1 MNANVTKMNRGK
13 LLAAIAVL
21 AMVVCAFAV
30 TMPAEDTDAAAGDIT
45 YVSGVID
52 KDMTFSD
59 GNKVVVDKDLTITNG
74 AVLTIG
80 DGAKFTVNE
89 GVNVTINGL
98 GSKII
103 TTDDP
108 ETPDVDE
115 SVTQSIK
122 ATVQISAYADVDVN
136 GTMVI
141 GENGKLDMVNQT
153 IDGTYTPA
161 VDFENGFNVNGT
173 ITFQNG
179 TESVFTDAK
188 SRIIIGSAGVMNV
201 TSIGTKI
208 SQIGNTTITLLPG
221 ATFNMRGMATG
232 DVTVEAVGQN
242 YPYADDGKE
251 FGLASS
257 AVIKANDTNIETGK
271 VTSAKISNI
280 IFVASAESNTAYNAD
295 SRITVDVATLDI
307 SGVIQN
313 NDVITTNSND
323 ATYQNADK
331 KNVDFA
337 SKIAISGTVTVGQT
351 GTMNI
356 DSNTDVSGTV
366 TVATGNSNA
375 NVEGGSISFGTDADI
390 TVTGTMS
397 FDGESY
403 TGTTAS
409 GKLVID
415 GGNVTVTN
423 ATYTDL
429 YLADF
434 YGAYYT
440 VTVNNVSTLNL
451 VDLQVAIDAAAADST
466 IYEIT
471 VSGLN
476 SSVIDENY
484 KGAYAVEQDFTVP
497 AGVQFVVNNVLLV
510 PEEYTVTV
518 PENTFVTVNG
528 AIVAQGTVVDNSL
541 TLTLAQDTAGN
552 GVICEVRIS
561 TNDGATITYTSL
573 KLALANSN
581 AGDVIEL
588 AGNATIKENLEIPAD
603 RTVVIGTYTMYIDN
617 GAVLTVNGV
626 LNDAEGNLST
636 APKTEDKTAGTVTVN
651 NYMIISGDEA
661 YSETYNVSGVYF
673 SAEIV
678 GIDGQYFIASVPTF
692 AGYSADIIAEA
703 SVQGT
708 VTVNEDVTLTAGDR
722 ASYVLSI
729 DGTAKFTNIN
739 IDGYQIEISE
749 NGLMTGTVS
758 ANGNSVQLNGI
769 KAVAGGNVTIAN
781 VIDEDEGTNDL
792 TIAGTPAKTDKDGK
806 VTTEDEK
813 NVATL
818 AATAGTATIAGTFN
832 AKNLVSFG
840 VSENTTIAVT
850 GTLEVAKFG
859 IEGTADVKDGGRITA
874 TDIIVTGTLNIANQ
888 DNDNPTGGYVKANNI
903 YIGIDDKFE
912 TQNAANVTGD
922 AIDADVLYVG
932 AQATLTSE
940 TDLIPVEFYVED
952 ALWMTAYGDA
962 KTQTVA
968 IEAPVQNAVFLGWYD
983 NEDEKQTIIEG
994 NVITIGDCDRVDAKI
1009 KYDIYEVEVVADNGV
1024 GTVAI
1029 DGVVLVKNSNMF
1041 IASGLTAGTHTISVD
1056 VKNGYSADN
1065 VEIQVNGQTISGNT
1079 FTLSGTPEAGD
1090 NTVTVTITVSGTEA
1104 SVQEPVT
1111 SNDDGMG
1118 ITDYLLIILVILV
1131 IVLAIFVALRM
1142 MRS

>member
-1 MNANVTKMNRGK
+1 
-13 LLAAIAVL
+13 
-21 AMVVCAFAV
+21 MVVCAFAV
-30 TMPAEDTDAAAGDIT
+30 AMPAEDTDAAAGDIT

-103 TTDDP
+103 TNDDP

-115 SVTQSIK
+115 SDTQSIK

-141 GENGKLDMVNQT
+141 GENGKLDMVEGVNEPT
-153 IDGTYTPA
+153 TK
-161 VDFENGFNVNGT
+161 DFETGFMVSGT
-173 ITFQNG
+173 ISFQNG
-179 TESVFTDAK
+179 TESDFTDAK

-313 NDVITTNSND
+313 NDVITTYSND
-323 ATYQNADK
+323 DTYQNADK
-331 KNVDFA
+331 ENVDFA

-351 GTMNI
+351 GTLTIN
-356 DSNTDVSGTV
+356 SNTDVSGTV

-375 NVEGGSISFGTDADI
+375 KVEGGSIGFGTDANI

-397 FDGESY
+397 FDVESY
-403 TGTTAS
+403 TGTTES
-409 GKLVID
+409 GKLVIN

-429 YLADF
+429 HLADF

-440 VTVNNVSTLNL
+440 VTVNSVSTLNL

-476 SSVIDENY
+476 SSVRDENY

-518 PENTFVTVNG
+518 PENTFATVNG
-528 AIVAQGTVVDNSL
+528 AIVAQGTVIDNSL
-541 TLTLAQDTAGN
+541 TLTLANDPTEK

-603 RTVVIGTYTMYIDN
+603 RTVVIGGYTMSIDN
-617 GAVLTVNGV
+617 GVVLTVNGV
-626 LNDAEGNLST
+626 LNDEEGNLST
-636 APKTEDKTAGTVTVN
+636 AAKTEDKTAGTVTVN
-651 NYMIISGDEA
+651 NYMIISGDEE
-661 YSETYNVSGVYF
+661 YSNTYNVSGVYF
-673 SAEIV
+673 SAEIE

-703 SVQGT
+703 SVKGT

-722 ASYVLSI
+722 SSYVLSI
-729 DGTAKFTNIN
+729 DGTVKFTNVN

-749 NGLMTGTVS
+749 NGLMTGTIS

-769 KAVAGGNVTIAN
+769 KAVGDGNVTIAN
-781 VIDEDEGTNDL
+781 VIDEDEGTNEL
-792 TIAGTPAKTDKDGK
+792 TISGTPAKTDKDGK

-818 AATAGTATIAGTFN
+818 AATAGTATIAGTFD

-859 IEGTADVKDGGRITA
+859 IEGTADVKDGGRIIA

-888 DNDNPTGGYVKANNI
+888 DNDNPTGGYVNANNV

-940 TDLIPVEFYVED
+940 TDLTPVEFYVED

-962 KTQTVA
+962 QTQTVA

-1009 KYDIYEVEVVADNGV
+1009 KYDIYDITVIADNGV

-1029 DGVVLVKNSNMF
+1029 DGNVLIKSSNAF
-1041 IASGLTAGTHTISVD
+1041 IYNGYLAAGSHTISID

-1065 VEIQVNGQTISGNT
+1065 IVIQVNGQTISGNT
-1079 FTLSGTPEAGD
+1079 FTLSGTPEAGESY
-1090 NTVTVTITVSGTEA
+1090 VTVTITVSGTEA
-1104 SVQEPVT
+1104 TVQEPVVEE
-1111 SNDDGMG
+1111 DGMG